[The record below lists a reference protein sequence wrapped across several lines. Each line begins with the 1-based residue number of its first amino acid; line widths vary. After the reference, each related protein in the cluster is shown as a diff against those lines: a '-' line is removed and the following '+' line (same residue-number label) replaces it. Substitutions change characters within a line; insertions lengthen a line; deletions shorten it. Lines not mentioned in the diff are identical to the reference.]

1 MGPLYTTAFT
11 DLFLS
16 QLFSTRNQIESLV
29 MIRSIATAED
39 IALPNDLSFLN
50 LLLPERFLPVG
61 YPWDR
66 FTAVF
71 RMTGPEW
78 PNIALN
84 GGDPRRAGGAP
95 AAVD

>member
-1 MGPLYTTAFT
+1 LYTTAFT

-61 YPWDR
+61 LSLGSIHGGFQNDW
-66 FTAVF
+66 A
-71 RMTGPEW
+71 RMAE
-78 PNIALN
+78 
-84 GGDPRRAGGAP
+84 
-95 AAVD
+95 